1 VTLPLPHRPR
11 RLVYL
16 GTPHIAVA
24 PLAALVANGYEVA
37 LVVTRTDAR
46 RGRGSEVSP
55 SPVKAAAQALGIPV
69 SHAVDDVLSV
79 GAEMGVVVAFGRLIR
94 PHVLATLPM
103 VNLHFSLLPRWRGA
117 APVERALLAGDA
129 TTGVCL
135 MDVAEELDAG
145 DVFGRVEVPITPH
158 DTLDT
163 LRTTLVEA
171 GSELL
176 LEQLRDG
183 FGVPE
188 PQQGEVTYAQKVKP
202 EDLHLDLT
210 GPAAR
215 APGVVAVGGAWTTLP
230 GKRLKIW
237 EVAPGDPALAPA
249 APGSLRRGEGLH
261 GPQVAVG
268 DGWLQLVQVQP
279 EGKARLAAAD
289 WWNGVQP
296 GPDDRLG
303 S

>member
-1 VTLPLPHRPR
+1 MTLPLPHRPR

-16 GTPHIAVA
+16 GTPHLAV
-24 PLAALVANGYEVA
+24 PTLAALVANGYEIA
-37 LVVTRTDAR
+37 LVVTRKDAR
-46 RGRGSEVSP
+46 RGRGSELSP
-55 SPVKAAAQALGIPV
+55 SPVKAAAQALGLPV

-79 GAEMGVVVAFGRLIR
+79 GADLGVVVAFGRLIR
-94 PHVLATLPM
+94 TNVLDVLPM

-129 TTGVCL
+129 RTGVCL

-145 DVFGRVEVPITPH
+145 DVFGRVEVPIAAD

-163 LRTTLVEA
+163 LRTSLVEA
-171 GSELL
+171 GTDML

-183 FGVPE
+183 FGPPE
-188 PQQGEVTYAQKVKP
+188 PQEGEITYAHKVTP
-202 EDLHLDLT
+202 EDLHLDF
-210 GPAAR
+210 AAR
-215 APGVVAVGGAWTTLP
+215 AAVVSGVVAVGGAWTTFRS
-230 GKRLKIW
+230 KRLKLW
-237 EVAPGDPALAPA
+237 EVAPGDPTRPPEPA
-249 APGSLRRGEGLH
+249 GSLHRPEGLY

-279 EGKARLAAAD
+279 EGKARLAAAA
-289 WWNGVQP
+289 WWNGAQP
-296 GPDDRLG
+296 AANDRFG